1 MTIATKGYRAMT
13 RTGYRRGVLAGAVAL
28 GLLALGV
35 VGCST
40 TSILNV
46 TDPDII
52 NPGDVST
59 PDGAVAL
66 YNGAIGQFAYANA
79 GNAGGTEGQILVSG
93 MFTDEYHLS
102 GTFPTRLEYDQRAIS
117 DKNGTLEGVFR
128 DLQRARSYL
137 EHAAV
142 ALEASAPTP
151 GSRVGEVFSLA
162 GYTYITM
169 AENYCEGVPISDY
182 ALDGTITYGPTLNR
196 ADILARALADFD
208 SSDAVTS
215 DADIANLAAVGR
227 ARALVDEGNFAQAA
241 AAVTAVPTNFQ
252 YVNTHSTNSGFEQ
265 NGVYV
270 FNWQSG
276 RWSVSDNEG
285 VNGLD
290 YRSAGDPRVV
300 TTDAGPGFDGNSEL
314 YGLNKYAG
322 PSSSI
327 VVADGIEA
335 RLIEAEAML
344 QNGDGPGMVNALN
357 ALRADAAD
365 NGGFNLPALTDPG
378 TTDGRVDMLFRERA
392 FWLFATGHRLGD
404 MRRLVRQYGRSA
416 DAVFPSGPYFKG
428 GNYGTDVN
436 LPVPFAEQNN
446 PNFTG
451 CLNRDP

>member
-1 MTIATKGYRAMT
+1 MTNATKGYRAMT
-13 RTGYRRGVLAGAVAL
+13 RTGHGRGVLAGAVAL

-93 MFTDEYHLS
+93 MFTDEYHLA

-137 EHAAV
+137 EHAAG

-151 GSRVGEVFSLA
+151 GSRIGEVFSLA
-162 GYTYITM
+162 GFTYITM

-252 YVNTHSTNSGFEQ
+252 YVNTHSTNSSFEQ

-276 RWSVSDNEG
+276 RWFRQRRLRHSISTLPWTKSNWE
-285 VNGLD
+285 
-290 YRSAGDPRVV
+290 RSA
-300 TTDAGPGFDGNSEL
+300 T
-314 YGLNKYAG
+314 
-322 PSSSI
+322 
-327 VVADGIEA
+327 
-335 RLIEAEAML
+335 
-344 QNGDGPGMVNALN
+344 
-357 ALRADAAD
+357 
-365 NGGFNLPALTDPG
+365 
-378 TTDGRVDMLFRERA
+378 
-392 FWLFATGHRLGD
+392 
-404 MRRLVRQYGRSA
+404 
-416 DAVFPSGPYFKG
+416 
-428 GNYGTDVN
+428 
-436 LPVPFAEQNN
+436 
-446 PNFTG
+446 
-451 CLNRDP
+451 

>member
-1 MTIATKGYRAMT
+1 
-13 RTGYRRGVLAGAVAL
+13 
-28 GLLALGV
+28 
-35 VGCST
+35 
-40 TSILNV
+40 
-46 TDPDII
+46 
-52 NPGDVST
+52 
-59 PDGAVAL
+59 
-66 YNGAIGQFAYANA
+66 
-79 GNAGGTEGQILVSG
+79 
-93 MFTDEYHLS
+93 MFTDEYHLA

-151 GSRVGEVFSLA
+151 ASRIGEVFSLA

-300 TTDAGPGFDGNSEL
+300 TTDAGPGFDGSSEL

-416 DAVFPSGPYFKG
+416 DAVFPTGPYFKG